1 MRDPSNISSAH
12 GHPQGA
18 DGGATSRRRTPLPSD
33 AAYAPLPRYIPIPLH
48 ETDIDALIR
57 MRLLK
62 EDQRQ
67 DVEALQTAVLGLL
80 YRAEDDLA

>member
-1 MRDPSNISSAH
+1 MSNIPISRSSSPAAQRMRRYRKQRK
-12 GHPQGA
+12 QG
-18 DGGATSRRRTPLPSD
+18 L
-33 AAYAPLPRYIPIPLH
+33 RYIPIPLH

-62 EDQRQ
+62 EDERQ

>member
-1 MRDPSNISSAH
+1 MSSI
-12 GHPQGA
+12 P
-18 DGGATSRRRTPLPSD
+18 TSRSPSPAAQRMRRYRERVRQRL
-33 AAYAPLPRYIPIPLH
+33 RYIPIPLH

-62 EDQRQ
+62 QDERQ
-67 DVEALQTAVLGLL
+67 DVQALQTAVLGLL

>member
-1 MRDPSNISSAH
+1 MSNIPRSRSSSLAAQRMRRYRKQRK
-12 GHPQGA
+12 QG
-18 DGGATSRRRTPLPSD
+18 L
-33 AAYAPLPRYIPIPLH
+33 RYIPIPLH
-48 ETDIDALIR
+48 VTDIDALIR

-62 EDQRQ
+62 EDQRE

>member
-1 MRDPSNISSAH
+1 MSNIPTSSSSSPAA
-12 GHPQGA
+12 QRM
-18 DGGATSRRRTPLPSD
+18 RRYRERVRQRL
-33 AAYAPLPRYIPIPLH
+33 RYIPIPLH

-62 EDQRQ
+62 EDQRE

-80 YRAEDDLA
+80 YRAEDDLP